1 MNVSLTIDENPGPLH
16 ALAVLDILVLIM
28 LLGFVSATLVHR
40 AGVAVQLPQSQTR
53 FPADN
58 EALVLTVKG
67 ALEPVV
73 YLGSRPIA
81 EEELIGTLRRKRDEE
96 GLRMVLLRSDRRLP
110 AMMQLRLSEII
121 VAEGLDCGWL
131 AEPGPPRPE

>member
-121 VAEGLDCGWL
+121 VGEGLDCGWL